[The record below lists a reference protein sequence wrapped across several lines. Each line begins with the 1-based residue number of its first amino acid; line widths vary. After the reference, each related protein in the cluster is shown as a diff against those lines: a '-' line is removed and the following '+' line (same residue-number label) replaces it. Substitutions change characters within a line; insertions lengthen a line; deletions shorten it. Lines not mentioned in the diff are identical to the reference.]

1 MRAIEV
7 PDDVADVLEEGRYI
21 ILDEDTL
28 VEMAGGPHTFYWP
41 LMLLAVERSYVDDRN
56 RQVVDV
62 SLDRWGRAVGKS
74 SDTMR
79 HEFRQL
85 HRLGWTERV
94 QYGNQSQP
102 SIYEVTAPWAAG
114 AIVEGVIDE

>member
-1 MRAIEV
+1 MRTIEV

-28 VEMAGGPHTFYWP
+28 VEMAGGPHTVYWP

-62 SLDRWGRAVGKS
+62 SLEGWGRAIGRQT
-74 SDTMR
+74 DTMR
-79 HEFRQL
+79 CGFRQL
-85 HRLGWTERV
+85 RRNGWVKRIRH
-94 QYGNQSQP
+94 GNQSQP
-102 SIYEVTAPWAAG
+102 SVYEITAPWAAG
-114 AIVEGVIDE
+114 AIVEGVLDE